1 MQPSTK
7 LEPCPQQ
14 TASRWSK
21 LFFLWSYGLVKKANE
36 EKLTEDNIW
45 DINPRDKC
53 YNVCPRF
60 ERELA
65 AGRLKQDS
73 HRCDNYAS
81 NSIRSTPAPNISSE
95 TIRHRG
101 KRKTSLPGTKL
112 SAHNAH
118 NEKDFYDSHETPS
131 GKKVDPVDSRES
143 IACSSLKVAILKT
156 FWKQFVFAMGL
167 RLLQYCTF
175 WITNPHFM
183 VFLMDVAD
191 DPSSS
196 VWTGALLSFALLVL
210 LVTGGL
216 LFEHAFFH
224 NESLQLH
231 LRSSLMTSVFKKAMN
246 LHWRSRKK
254 YSMGTMTNYMSSDT
268 ETIAY
273 HLTHLTEVIFT
284 PLHFIVVFY
293 QLFHILGPSA
303 GFGLIVI
310 LLIMPINTYV
320 AVRMQ
325 SLIDENAKH
334 KDEKMKL
341 LNEVLTGMKVLKLYA
356 WEKCFGDKI
365 HAAREK
371 ELECLKQLFSIRAF
385 SIFSWNAAPFVI
397 SVVMFCGFFYLN
409 GDSILTAKSAF
420 AIVSLL
426 NLLRYAINQT
436 PEVVFDLIKADV
448 SIKRL
453 QEFFRE
459 DEFGANIDQCDNTNG
474 VAIEMKNA
482 SFSWDDNNHPVLS
495 NINLSIHENR
505 LVAVVGHVGSGKTS
519 LLAAVLGEVEKVQG
533 QIGVQGRVG
542 YVPQQAWIQ
551 NDTLRNNILFGKPLD
566 KDLYERVINACALQP
581 DIDILPDGDLTMI
594 GERTRILVTHNV
606 RYLPDVENVIV
617 LAEGTVAQTGI
628 FHDLLRS
635 EGAFTQV
642 LKSYL
647 TEYEESREDIGDLEN
662 DHDLKSTLKRL
673 ESEDHSPGP
682 SAGYESQTSRTSRQ
696 SSIRLSTSEDTHNAT
711 GATTD
716 EEETRDISGKDK
728 WYLLL
733 DYMNAFGQW
742 NMLLLLVAF
751 ALYYVLFI
759 GANIWLAN
767 WTEDP
772 LLKTVSL
779 EDPGNV
785 TREDIWRTNMKYLA
799 VYSGLGLVMSLCLLT
814 YALLMAVGVVRASRD
829 LHHRLLKSILT
840 SPMEFFETTPIG
852 RITNRFS
859 RDIEMIDGELP
870 FRLEFWFDSAMN
882 ISVAMFAVAYST
894 PHVLVLLIPLAY
906 YYYDVQKRYT
916 KTSCQVKMLESKLR
930 SPIESHFTES
940 VAGADIVR
948 AYRAQGR
955 FSERFEEVTDNWN
968 RMGFYSLVSRR
979 WLGVHMLGVGN
990 FACAMSSLL
999 SVVFKG
1005 PMSGALLGLGISFS
1019 IEING
1024 CMMWFVI
1031 LQGQV
1036 ETSLISMKKIN
1047 EYTNSPNEAARRKNT
1062 DRLPAMWPQKGNLA
1076 FKNYSLRYRE
1086 GLDLVLRDITFT
1098 VHGGEKVGV
1107 VGRTGAGKSSLMLSL
1122 FRLVEPAEGAI
1133 LIDGIDISDI
1143 GLHDL
1148 REKLAIIPQDPVLFS
1163 GSLRT
1168 NLDPKGLHTDSNIWT
1183 ALDHTHLRHFVAS
1196 LPDKLQTDCGEGGN
1210 SISVGQR
1217 QLLCLARTLL
1227 RKAKVLVL
1235 DEATSAV
1242 DMATDDLI
1250 QETIRSEFKDCTV
1263 LTIAHRLNTVMD
1275 YDRILV
1281 LDEGTVVELGSPKRL
1296 LEEKGRFYQMAV
1308 DAGLTSCGRADN
1320 IM

>member
-1 MQPSTK
+1 
-7 LEPCPQQ
+7 
-14 TASRWSK
+14 
-21 LFFLWSYGLVKKANE
+21 
-36 EKLTEDNIW
+36 
-45 DINPRDKC
+45 
-53 YNVCPRF
+53 
-60 ERELA
+60 
-65 AGRLKQDS
+65 
-73 HRCDNYAS
+73 
-81 NSIRSTPAPNISSE
+81 
-95 TIRHRG
+95 
-101 KRKTSLPGTKL
+101 
-112 SAHNAH
+112 
-118 NEKDFYDSHETPS
+118 
-131 GKKVDPVDSRES
+131 
-143 IACSSLKVAILKT
+143 
-156 FWKQFVFAMGL
+156 
-167 RLLQYCTF
+167 
-175 WITNPHFM
+175 
-183 VFLMDVAD
+183 
-191 DPSSS
+191 
-196 VWTGALLSFALLVL
+196 
-210 LVTGGL
+210 
-216 LFEHAFFH
+216 
-224 NESLQLH
+224 
-231 LRSSLMTSVFKKAMN
+231 MN

-254 YSMGTMTNYMSSDT
+254 YSMGEMTNYMSSDT

-284 PLHFIVVFY
+284 PIHFIVVFY
-293 QLFHILGPSA
+293 QLFNILGPSA
-303 GFGLIVI
+303 GFGLLVI

-325 SLIDENAKH
+325 SLIEENSKQ

-356 WEKCFGDKI
+356 WEKCFGDKLN
-365 HAAREK
+365 AAREK
-371 ELECLKQLFSIRAF
+371 ELEGLKQLLSIRAF

-397 SVVMFCGFFYLN
+397 SIVMFCGFFYLN

-420 AIVSLL
+420 AIVSLM
-426 NLLRYAINQT
+426 NILRYAINQT

-459 DEFGANIDQCDNTNG
+459 DEFGANHDQCDNTNG
-474 VAIEMKNA
+474 VAIEMRNA
-482 SFSWDDNNHPVLS
+482 SLSWDDNNQPVLS
-495 NINLSIHENR
+495 NINLSIHENS
-505 LVAVVGHVGSGKTS
+505 LAAVVGHVGSGKTS
-519 LLAAVLGEVEKVQG
+519 MVAAVLGEVDKVKG
-533 QIGVQGRVG
+533 HIGVQGRVG

-566 KDLYERVINACALQP
+566 KGLYERVIHACALKP
-581 DIDILPDGDLTMI
+581 DIDVLADGDLTMI
-594 GERTRILVTHNV
+594 GERGINLSGGQKQRVSLARAVYNDADIYLLDDPLSAVDSQVGRHIFDKVIGSNGMLKDKTRILVTHNI
-606 RYLPDVENVIV
+606 RYLPDVENIIV
-617 LAEGTVAQTGI
+617 LAEGTVAQTGS
-628 FHDLLRS
+628 FSDLLKS

-647 TEYEESREDIGDLEN
+647 AEYEDNREDIGDLQN
-662 DHDLKSTLKRL
+662 DHDDLSNDLKSTLKRL
-673 ESEDHSPGP
+673 ESEGQSPMP
-682 SAGYESQTSRTSRQ
+682 PAGYERQTSRTSRQ
-696 SSIRLSTSEDTHNAT
+696 SSRNLSISEETHSAT
-711 GATTD
+711 GAFID
-716 EEETRDISGKDK
+716 VEETTDISGKEK
-728 WYLLL
+728 WNLLL
-733 DYMNAFGQW
+733 DYMKAFGQRY
-742 NMLLLLVAF
+742 MFLLAVAF
-751 ALYYVLFI
+751 ALYYILFM

-772 LLKTVSL
+772 LLKKVST
-779 EDPGNV
+779 EDHGNV
-785 TREDIWRTNMKYLA
+785 SREDIWRTNMKYLA
-799 VYSGLGLVMSLCLLT
+799 VYSWLGLIMSLCLLT
-814 YALLMAVGVVRASRD
+814 YALLMAFGVVRASRD
-829 LHHRLLKSILT
+829 LHHRLLTSILT

-859 RDIEMIDGELP
+859 RDIEIIDGELP

-882 ISVAMFAVAYST
+882 ITIAMFAVVYST

-916 KTSCQVKMLESKLR
+916 KTSCQVRMLESKLR

-940 VAGADIVR
+940 VVGAEIVR
-948 AYRAQGR
+948 AYKAQGR
-955 FSERFEEVTDNWN
+955 FSEKFEDVTDNWN
-968 RMGFYSLVSRR
+968 RMGFYSLLSRR

-990 FACAMSSLL
+990 VACAMSSLL
-999 SVVFKG
+999 STVFRG
-1005 PMSGALLGLGISFS
+1005 AMSGALLGLGISFS
-1019 IEING
+1019 MEING

-1036 ETSLISMKKIN
+1036 ETSLISMKKID

-1062 DRLPAMWPQKGNLA
+1062 GRLLPIWPHTGSLT

-1122 FRLVEPAEGAI
+1122 FRLVEAAEGSI

-1163 GSLRT
+1163 GSLRM
-1168 NLDPKGLHTDSNIWT
+1168 NLDPKGLYTDSIIWT

-1196 LPDKLQTDCGEGGN
+1196 LPEKLQTDCGEGG
-1210 SISVGQR
+1210 SSFSVGQR

-1235 DEATSAV
+1235 DEATAAV

-1250 QETIRSEFKDCTV
+1250 QQTIRSEFKDCTV

-1281 LDEGTVVELGSPKRL
+1281 LDQGTVEELGCPKRL

-1308 DAGLTSCGRADN
+1308 DAGLTAGGPC
-1320 IM
+1320 